1 MKRCPNRLVLDATV
15 IDASGV
21 LVPTDIG
28 NGDLDSVP
36 RGYDFS
42 EIDSYT
48 LPSRSVRSAFA
59 IKVVN
64 DGDADVDV
72 TPAVST
78 ADDAGL
84 ADYAEDGSTTTVTT
98 GNAPDNVAHLTSETV
113 AGHLGAELVADPA
126 PTSGTVTVVF
136 EPRVFGGSG

>member
-1 MKRCPNRLVLDATV
+1 MKRCPNTLVLDATV

-42 EIDSYT
+42 EIDSFR
-48 LPSRSVRSAFA
+48 LPSQSARPA
-59 IKVVN
+59 WVVKVVN

-78 ADDAGL
+78 ADDSAL
-84 ADYAEDGSTTTVTT
+84 DDYALDGSTETAPSGSV
-98 GNAPDNVAHLTSETV
+98 PDNVAYFTGDTV
-113 AGHLGAELVADPA
+113 AGHLGVELVADPA

-136 EPRVFGGSG
+136 GGRVYTGV